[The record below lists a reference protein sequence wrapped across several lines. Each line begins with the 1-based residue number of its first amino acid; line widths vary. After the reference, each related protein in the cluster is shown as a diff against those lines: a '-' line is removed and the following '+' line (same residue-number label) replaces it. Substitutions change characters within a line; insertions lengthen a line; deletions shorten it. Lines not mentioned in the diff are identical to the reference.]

1 MEARCDCHM
10 VDVPDTTPAAASRS
24 SVLYALGRLT
34 AETQAHK
41 ETLQELPERIVAIL
55 SPRLAALESGHASHD
70 VRVTRLEERQ
80 WLIIGGLT
88 LVAVGTPILLTILKV

>member
-1 MEARCDCHM
+1 MSDQNE
-10 VDVPDTTPAAASRS
+10 TPSVATRS

-55 SPRLAALESGHASHD
+55 SPRLAALETGHSGHD
-70 VRVTRLEERQ
+70 VRLTRLEERQ
-80 WLIIGGLT
+80 WIIIGGLT
-88 LVAVGTPILLTILKV
+88 LVSVGTPILLALIKG